1 MNKNILMR
9 KKLKENPDYTSTRDE
24 YYTTP
29 ETAQRMVVGVK
40 LSQFAGKSVYCNC
53 DTEKSEI
60 YKLAKANFKTWQL
73 KSLVATGYVKG
84 GKGVKVTYDGE
95 KEVIS
100 QLEGDGSY
108 DSPDCLE
115 ILEHSDIVMTNPPFS
130 KLGKFIPFVLERNK
144 DFVIITNMMALMYKS
159 TIKYSL
165 AGKFNLCSNFTGGA
179 TFTRPNG
186 DIATLKCVAATTLDV
201 FDICKKQPS
210 KTLQQL
216 TDENKI
222 YKEDTDGIYEVK
234 YISNLPIDYYGEI
247 YCTTSILFMKH
258 LRNKYEIVK
267 MADKTITVN
276 GKNRF
281 RRVLVKR
288 KLV

>member
-1 MNKNILMR
+1 MVAGL
-9 KKLKENPDYTSTRDE
+9 KLC
-24 YYTTP
+24 
-29 ETAQRMVVGVK
+29 
-40 LSQFAGKSVYCNC
+40 QFAGKSVYCNC

-84 GKGVKVTYDGE
+84 GKGVKVVYDGE
-95 KEVIS
+95 TETIS

-108 DSPDCLE
+108 DSAESTE

-130 KLGKFIPFVLERNK
+130 KLGKFIPFVLDRNK
-144 DFVIITNMMALMYKS
+144 DFVIIANMMALMYKS

-165 AGKFNLCSNFTGGA
+165 AGKFNLCSRFTGGS
-179 TFTRPNG
+179 TFTLPNG
-186 DIATLKCVAATTLDV
+186 YIANVQSVAVTTLDV
-201 FDICKKQPS
+201 FDVVKSHPN

-216 TDENKI
+216 IDENKI

-234 YISNLPIDYYGEI
+234 YTRNLPIDYYGEI
-247 YCTTSILFMKH
+247 YCPTSILFLQH

-267 MADKTITVN
+267 IADKTITVN

-281 RRVLVKR
+281 FRVLVKR
-288 KLV
+288 KTV

>member
-1 MNKNILMR
+1 
-9 KKLKENPDYTSTRDE
+9 
-24 YYTTP
+24 
-29 ETAQRMVVGVK
+29 MVEGLK
-40 LSQFAGKSVYCNC
+40 LSQLAGKSVYCNC

-60 YKLAKANFKTWQL
+60 YKLAKANFNTWQL

-84 GKGVKVTYDGE
+84 GKGIKVVYDGE
-95 KEVIS
+95 TETIS

-108 DSPDCLE
+108 DSAESTE

-159 TIKYSL
+159 VIKYSL
-165 AGKFNLCSNFTGGA
+165 AGKINACDKFTGGA
-179 TFTRPNG
+179 AFTRPNG
-186 DIATLKCVAATTLDV
+186 DIVRVHCIAVTTLDV
-201 FDICKKQPS
+201 FDVVKRYPS

-216 TDENKI
+216 IDENKI

-234 YISNLPIDYYGEI
+234 YTRNLPIDYYGEI
-247 YCTTSILFMKH
+247 YCPTSILFAPYWRKH
-258 LRNKYEIVK
+258 YEIIK
-267 MADKTITVN
+267 MSDKDIIVN
-276 GKNRF
+276 GKTRF

-288 KLV
+288 KPV

>member
-1 MNKNILMR
+1 MVEGL
-9 KKLKENPDYTSTRDE
+9 KLC
-24 YYTTP
+24 
-29 ETAQRMVVGVK
+29 
-40 LSQFAGKSVYCNC
+40 QFAGKSVYCNC

-84 GKGVKVTYDGE
+84 GKGVKVVYDGE
-95 KEVIS
+95 TETIS

-108 DSPDCLE
+108 DSAESTE

-165 AGKFNLCSNFTGGA
+165 AGKINACDKFSGGA

-186 DIATLKCVAATTLDV
+186 DIVRVHCIAVTTLDV
-201 FDICKKQPS
+201 FDVVKSHPS

-216 TDENKI
+216 IDENKI

-234 YISNLPIDYYGEI
+234 YTRNLPIDYYGEI
-247 YCTTSILFMKH
+247 YCPTSILFLPH
-258 LRNKYEIVK
+258 LRKQYEIIK
-267 MADKTITVN
+267 DNKKITVN
-276 GKNRF
+276 GKKRF
-281 RRVLVKR
+281 IRVLVKR
-288 KLV
+288 KTV